1 MVVVAVVAVVA
12 VVVEVTAEPHVGATG
27 GVVAEDSSSHA
38 AGASAEGVMIALVS
52 VVVLT
57 TVDGA
62 AALCALPA
70 HPVTAAI
77 PIATTAIRESFI
89 PRGPSASFMWGV
101 GIPPDRDRATRDAV
115 SRAYR
120 QEIRAD
126 RGPIAANSPG
136 AEAAWD
142 DPVMRA
148 AFVACCLL
156 AIGASAGDA
165 GLRVRSDANANAGAN
180 ADADAVAIEDVRRP
194 VDAEQRAAPDDAIEE
209 MAVAGDL
216 PVYVVR
222 AADGVATRRAVFL
235 TGSCTTPLTYL
246 RAFQAAAS
254 EHGGIVALQ
263 GDKTCRD
270 GTRRW
275 SPDTL
280 ATSTR
285 IDAALRAVGI
295 DDTSDVTLVG
305 YSQGAERAEWL
316 AHRFPLK
323 YTRFVLMAG
332 PIVPSRARL
341 AEARG
346 VVTLAGFGDVRENMA
361 DGARRLRRSAIPAI
375 YMELPGLQHGE
386 LSPGAGAIVAKA
398 FDWLD
403 TNALAGAPRPRV
415 RGIRARHV
423 RAR

>member
-1 MVVVAVVAVVA
+1 
-12 VVVEVTAEPHVGATG
+12 
-27 GVVAEDSSSHA
+27 
-38 AGASAEGVMIALVS
+38 
-52 VVVLT
+52 
-57 TVDGA
+57 
-62 AALCALPA
+62 
-70 HPVTAAI
+70 
-77 PIATTAIRESFI
+77 
-89 PRGPSASFMWGV
+89 
-101 GIPPDRDRATRDAV
+101 
-115 SRAYR
+115 
-120 QEIRAD
+120 
-126 RGPIAANSPG
+126 
-136 AEAAWD
+136 
-142 DPVMRA
+142 MRA

-156 AIGASAGDA
+156 AVGASAGDA
-165 GLRVRSDANANAGAN
+165 GVRASGDTNASANSSANANANAN
-180 ADADAVAIEDVRRP
+180 ANEDANEDAVATEEVRRP
-194 VDAEQRAAPDDAIEE
+194 VDAGERAEPDDAIEE
-209 MAVAGDL
+209 IAVAGDL

-246 RAFQAAAS
+246 HAFRDAAS

-275 SPDTL
+275 SANTL
-280 ATSTR
+280 ATSAR
-285 IDAALRAVGI
+285 IDAALRAIGI
-295 DDTSDVTLVG
+295 DDATDVVLVG

-386 LSPGAGAIVAKA
+386 LSPAAGVIVAKA

-403 TNALAGAPRPRV
+403 ANALASAPRPRD

>member
-1 MVVVAVVAVVA
+1 LVVVVVVVAVVAAVA
-12 VVVEVTAEPHVGATG
+12 VVVAPHVGATG
-27 GVVAEDSSSHA
+27 VVVADSSSQA

-57 TVDGA
+57 AVEGA
-62 AALCALPA
+62 AAPGALPA

-77 PIATTAIRESFI
+77 PIAATVTRESFI
-89 PRGPSASFMWGV
+89 ARGPSARFMGGSGYHRF
-101 GIPPDRDRATRDAV
+101 GIAQLEGPSHQPTDRR
-115 SRAYR
+115 SS
-120 QEIRAD
+120 AD
-126 RGPIAANSPG
+126 RGPIVANSPG

-148 AFVACCLL
+148 VLVACCLL

-165 GLRVRSDANANAGAN
+165 GLRVRSDAD
-180 ADADAVAIEDVRRP
+180 ADASAVAIEDVRRP
-194 VDAEQRAAPDDAIEE
+194 VDADERAAPGDAIEE
-209 MAVAGDL
+209 IAVAGDL

-246 RAFQAAAS
+246 RAFRAAAS

-280 ATSTR
+280 ATSER

-295 DDTSDVTLVG
+295 EDATDVTLVG

-346 VVTLAGFGDVRENMA
+346 VVTIAGFGDVRENMA
-361 DGARRLRRSAIPAI
+361 NGARRLRRSAIPAI

-386 LSPGAGAIVAKA
+386 LSPAAGAIVAKA

-403 TNALAGAPRPRV
+403 ANALAGAPRPRA

>member
-1 MVVVAVVAVVA
+1 
-12 VVVEVTAEPHVGATG
+12 VTAEPHVGVTG
-27 GVVAEDSSSHA
+27 GGVAEDSSSHA
-38 AGASAEGVMIALVS
+38 AGASAEGVITALVS

-57 TVDGA
+57 AVDGA
-62 AALCALPA
+62 AALWALPA
-70 HPVTAAI
+70 HPVIAAI
-77 PIATTAIRESFI
+77 PIASAT
-89 PRGPSASFMWGV
+89 PPSASFMWRSGYHRIGIAQLEAPSHEHIGV
-101 GIPPDRDRATRDAV
+101 
-115 SRAYR
+115 
-120 QEIRAD
+120 D
-126 RGPIAANSPG
+126 RGAITANSPG

-142 DPVMRA
+142 DPGMRA
-148 AFVACCLL
+148 ALVACCLL
-156 AIGASAGDA
+156 ALGASAGDA
-165 GLRVRSDANANAGAN
+165 GVRARADADAGAN
-180 ADADAVAIEDVRRP
+180 PSANPDADAVAIEDVRRP
-194 VDAEQRAAPDDAIEE
+194 VAVDEREEPNDAIEE
-209 MAVAGDL
+209 IAVAGDL

-222 AADGVATRRAVFL
+222 AAEGVATRRAVFL

-246 RAFQAAAS
+246 RALRAAAS

-270 GTRRW
+270 GTHRW

-280 ATSTR
+280 ATSAR
-285 IDAALRAVGI
+285 IHAALRAVGI
-295 DDTSDVTLVG
+295 DDATEVTLVG

-316 AHRFPLK
+316 AHRFPLE
-323 YTRFVLMAG
+323 YTRLVLMAG

-361 DGARRLRRSAIPAI
+361 DGARRLRRGAIPAI

-386 LSPGAGAIVAKA
+386 LSPAAGAIVAKA

-403 TNALAGAPRPRV
+403 ANALAGAPRPRA

>member
-1 MVVVAVVAVVA
+1 LVVVVVVVAVVAAVA
-12 VVVEVTAEPHVGATG
+12 VVVAPHVGATG
-27 GVVAEDSSSHA
+27 VVVADSSSQA

-57 TVDGA
+57 AVEGA
-62 AALCALPA
+62 AAPGALPA

-77 PIATTAIRESFI
+77 PIAATVTRESFI
-89 PRGPSASFMWGV
+89 ARGPSARFMGGSGYHRF
-101 GIPPDRDRATRDAV
+101 GIAQLEGPSHQPTDRR
-115 SRAYR
+115 SS
-120 QEIRAD
+120 AD
-126 RGPIAANSPG
+126 RGPIVANSPG

-148 AFVACCLL
+148 VLVACCLL

-165 GLRVRSDANANAGAN
+165 GLRVRSD
-180 ADADAVAIEDVRRP
+180 
-194 VDAEQRAAPDDAIEE
+194 
-209 MAVAGDL
+209 AVAGDL

-246 RAFQAAAS
+246 RAFRAAAS

-280 ATSTR
+280 ATSER

-295 DDTSDVTLVG
+295 EDATDVTLVG

-346 VVTLAGFGDVRENMA
+346 VVTIAGFGDVRENMA
-361 DGARRLRRSAIPAI
+361 NGARRLRRSAIPAI

-386 LSPGAGAIVAKA
+386 LSPAAGAIVAKA

-403 TNALAGAPRPRV
+403 ANALAGAPRPRA